1 MVSCLPTLETELS
14 NILQDIK
21 ENKLSKG
28 NIKYIDASTSL
39 LKKQTKQIQ
48 SLLND
53 ITIQL
58 QIVNR
63 GE

>member
-1 MVSCLPTLETELS
+1 MVSCLPALETELS

-58 QIVNR
+58 QIINR